1 MLAPLIAALGAALAG
16 AVWRSGAGARAEHA
30 YARRRA
36 PGADGI
42 VPGAEGFTLPGTNG
56 RALLLLHGSGDTPQT
71 LRYLAE
77 RLQQAGFTVR
87 APLLPGH
94 GRGLRDFATATA
106 ADYVRG
112 VREEL
117 DALRGRFDWIGLVGL
132 SMGGALAAR
141 LAAKDVDVRVLVL
154 LAPYL
159 TPPGT
164 VTMIGRIPR
173 LWELATP
180 YLGGRGDASVHDPN
194 AREGSLSYGLFPP
207 RAVAALVETAAA
219 ARRALP
225 AITVPT
231 LVVQSREDNRIPFAL
246 AQHATATLRAPAER
260 HWVAGCGH
268 VITVDYCR
276 DEVATLVLDFL
287 ARHAG

>member
-1 MLAPLIAALGAALAG
+1 MLVPLIGTFAAALAG
-16 AVWRSGAGARAEHA
+16 VALRIGAARRAERA
-30 YARRRA
+30 YAIRRA

-42 VPGAEGFTLPGTNG
+42 VPGAEGFTLRGTNG

-71 LRYLAE
+71 LRYLAG
-77 RLQQAGFTVR
+77 RLHDAGFTVR

-94 GRGLRDFATATA
+94 GRGLRDFATTTA

-117 DALRGRFDWIGLVGL
+117 DGLRREFDWVGLVGL

-141 LAAKDVDVRVLVL
+141 LAAKDLDVRVLVL

-159 TPPGT
+159 TPPMPVT
-164 VTMIGRIPR
+164 VVGRTAR
-173 LWELATP
+173 LWAIAVP
-180 YLGGRGDASVHDPN
+180 YLSGRGDSSVHDPA
-194 AREGSLSYGLFPP
+194 ARSDSLAYGVFPP
-207 RAVAALVETAAA
+207 GAVAALVETAAA

-225 AITVPT
+225 AITAPT

-246 AQHATATLRAPAER
+246 AEHATATLRAPAER
-260 HWVAGCGH
+260 HWVTGCGH

-276 DEVATLVLDFL
+276 AKVATLVLDFL

>member
-1 MLAPLIAALGAALAG
+1 MLVPLIGTVTAALAG
-16 AVWRSGAGARAEHA
+16 IAFRLGAARRAEREYA
-30 YARRRA
+30 ARRV
-36 PGADGI
+36 PGANGI
-42 VPGAEGFTLPGTNG
+42 VPGAEGFTLRGTNG

-71 LRYLAE
+71 LRYLAGQ
-77 RLQQAGFTVR
+77 LHAAGFTVR

-106 ADYVRG
+106 ADYVRS

-117 DALRGRFDWIGLVGL
+117 DELRREFDWVGLVGL

-141 LAAKDVDVRVLVL
+141 LAAKDLDLRVLVL

-159 TPPGT
+159 TPPAS
-164 VTMIGRIPR
+164 VSVVGRTAR
-173 LWELATP
+173 LCALAVP
-180 YLGGRGDASVHDPN
+180 YIGGRGDASVHDPA
-194 AREGSLSYGLFPP
+194 ARTASLAYGRFPP

-225 AITVPT
+225 AITAPT

-246 AQHATATLRAPAER
+246 AKHATETLRAPAER

-276 DEVATLVLDFL
+276 TEVAALVLDFL
-287 ARHAG
+287 ARHAD